1 MRAGD
6 WYRLLLRRVLPA
18 ASLAAFAL
26 GALGQRPALR
36 VYSTDDGLK
45 FSQIFCVFQ
54 DSHGF
59 LWAGTAYGAGRYD
72 GRNFANLTAV
82 EGLPH
87 DSVKGFA
94 EDDEGRLWVLTQE
107 GPAVVGATA
116 GPSGAPVV
124 EPLPAAARPLA
135 GRRFQTATGRDGAV
149 WFVGQGDVY
158 RWSGG
163 RLDRVARVRV
173 CEPYAVC
180 PDKDGGLLVS
190 DGREVVRVG
199 HGGTVPLGRPPD
211 GGRIAGLVSLGG
223 DVLLVT
229 PRAVARL
236 AGDRFVPDK
245 SWAFPREFSADG
257 ASAGSARLVLTSEA
271 DGVAVLLRGRPPEV
285 IDSAHG
291 LPARGATGAYVDR
304 DGVLWLATDNGLVKV
319 YDQDLHSWQSR
330 VPGLGGMVLVFAR
343 DARGVLWVGHSEG
356 LSRLG
361 ESGLLEPVV
370 VSEIREVWSLLPLED
385 GTVLVG
391 TRRGL
396 AALSGGEVRRFPGL
410 ALLGRSRVYGLIR
423 DRRGWYWATALTGVV
438 RFRWD
443 KDRRR
448 PADLEV
454 IAADVEGRGICQ
466 ARDGTV
472 WIGTDGQG
480 LLAWKDG
487 KLRRYGL
494 AEGLPILVSRIVL
507 PRPEGVWVGTE
518 KGLWLLS
525 NGRAREVKWVNE
537 SLRDRYIV
545 SLCADGESVWVAAT
559 YDLLRLTNGRVT
571 ARLDHSRGLAG
582 ASCTAEHC
590 LFVEKGRVWL
600 GMTGGFSEVD
610 TTSATRDLPPPA
622 VAVLRASD
630 RDGRAVQSG
639 GRMRFPARSLTVSFF
654 SPTYLAEEKTL
665 FSYRLLG
672 QDDRWSPPQKST
684 EARFT
689 NLLPGSYVFEVR
701 ALGAGGRTSVAPA
714 RIPFSVAMPWGLAAS
729 ALGVLLLLLAASA
742 WAVSG
747 LRTRAIR
754 RRNQALEGQ
763 VRQRTAQLAEANR
776 RLEALAASDGLT
788 GIANHRLF
796 ERHLAGEWAR
806 ATRDNSEIALLM
818 IDVDHFKAY
827 NDALGHPRGDTC
839 LKAIAAAAAASASRP
854 GDLAAR
860 YGGEEFAV
868 ILPGTGIEGARNVAE
883 QIRWDLARLA
893 LPHPA
898 SPVGKCVTVSIGAAA
913 LRPAEGREASDLVAA
928 ADEALYRAKGEG
940 RDRCAVAGG
949 VGEPSVKAPARRR
962 V

>member
-6 WYRLLLRRVLPA
+6 RCRRILRLFL
-18 ASLAAFAL
+18 LAAPLAAVAL
-26 GALGQRPALR
+26 GATAQRPALR
-36 VYSTDDGLK
+36 VYSTEDGLK

-54 DSHGF
+54 DSRGF

-124 EPLPAAARPLA
+124 EPLPESAGALS
-135 GRRFQTATGRDGAV
+135 GRRFQTATDRDGAV

-158 RWSGG
+158 RWCLG
-163 RLDRVARVRV
+163 RLEKIARVRV

-180 PDKDGGLLVS
+180 PDGAGGILVS
-190 DGREVVRVG
+190 NGRDVVRVG
-199 HGGTVPLGRPPD
+199 RGGSARLAVPAGT
-211 GGRIAGLVSLGG
+211 GKIVGLVSMDGER
-223 DVLLVT
+223 LLVT

-236 AGDRFVPDK
+236 EGERFVPDG
-245 SWAFPREFSADG
+245 SWAFPSGFSADG
-257 ASAGSARLVLTSEA
+257 ASAGSGRLILCSDS
-271 DGVAVLLRGRPPEV
+271 DGVAVLQRGRAPEL

-291 LPARGATGAYVDR
+291 LPARGAPGAFVDR

-319 YDQDLHSWQSR
+319 YDLDLHSWHSR

-361 ESGLLEPVV
+361 GDGRLEPVCAG
-370 VSEIREVWSLLPLED
+370 EIREVWSLLPLDD

-396 AALSGGEVRRFPGL
+396 AALKDGHVRRFPEL
-410 ALLGRSRVYGLIR
+410 VVMGRSRVYGLMR
-423 DRRGWYWATALTGVV
+423 DRQGRYWATTLTGVV

-443 KDRRR
+443 KGRGR
-448 PADLEV
+448 PSDVEV
-454 IAADVEGRGICQ
+454 IAGDVEGRGICQ
-466 ARDGTV
+466 AGDGTV

-487 KLRRYGL
+487 KLRTYGL

-545 SLCADGESVWVAAT
+545 SLSADGDSVWVAAT

-590 LFVEKGRVWL
+590 LFVEKGRLWL

-610 TTSATRDLPPPA
+610 TTSATRDLPPPE
-622 VAVLRASD
+622 VSVLCAKD
-630 RDGRAVQSG
+630 RDGRQVRSG

-654 SPTYLAEEKTL
+654 SPTYLAEDKTL

-672 QDDRWSPPQKST
+672 QDDRWSSPRRST
-684 EARFT
+684 EASFT
-689 NLLPGSYVFEVR
+689 NLPPGRYVFEVR
-701 ALGAGGRTSVAPA
+701 ALGAGGRASVAPA
-714 RIPFSVAMPWGLAAS
+714 RLPFTVAMPWGLAAS

-747 LRTRAIR
+747 LRTRAVR

-776 RLEALAASDGLT
+776 RLQALAASDGLT

-806 ATRDNSEIALLM
+806 AKRDGSEISLLM

-827 NDALGHPRGDTC
+827 NDALGHPQGDEC
-839 LKAIAAAAAASASRP
+839 LKAVASAAAKSASRP

-868 ILPGTGIEGARNVAE
+868 ILPGTGAEGARSVAE
-883 QIRWDLARLA
+883 QIRASLASLA
-893 LPHPA
+893 LTHPS
-898 SPVGKCVTVSIGAAA
+898 SPVGACVTVSVGAAT
-913 LRPAEGREASDLVAA
+913 RVPAEGDEPSDLVAA

-940 RDRCAVAGG
+940 RDRCVVAGG
-949 VGEPSVKAPARRR
+949 AGEPPFKARARR
-962 V
+962 